1 MEKIDRQ
8 SVEFR
13 SNKAFNFQTASA
25 KLFDSVSLMAN
36 KMTTPDRST
45 AAAFPQYLA
54 GEVVADSVA
63 LQWPGLYARRWRLPR
78 VVDHFLVPATP
89 EPHIS
94 CNLRGMAEFRERD
107 VGGTWITR
115 QIHGGDLFVT
125 RSRTPYEV
133 DFRSPPGEELDNL
146 SIHIA
151 VEPFLGALEARYPG
165 KADHVQV
172 VDYFGRD
179 EILWPICLTCA
190 ELLAA
195 RVPGKSPLIAALTQ
209 LFAAHLVEKYTD
221 AAAKT
226 LAYRGGLP
234 IRQLR
239 KVEDYVT
246 GHLAEAISIEQLAEL
261 VELSSSHF
269 AHVFKESTGMTP
281 LQFVTRQRVTR
292 AQQLIRE
299 TSRSLIDIGLEVGYT
314 SPSHFAQ
321 VFRRVVGVTP
331 NQFRSSL

>member
-1 MEKIDRQ
+1 MD
-8 SVEFR
+8 
-13 SNKAFNFQTASA
+13 
-25 KLFDSVSLMAN
+25 
-36 KMTTPDRST
+36 TPDRST
-45 AAAFPQYLA
+45 AAAFPRYLT

-78 VVDHFLVPATP
+78 VVDRFLVPATP

-107 VGGTWITR
+107 VGGAWITR
-115 QIHGGDLFVT
+115 QIRAGDQFVT

-133 DFRSPPGEELDNL
+133 RFQSPPGQELDTL
-146 SIHIA
+146 SLHIA
-151 VEPFLGALEARYPG
+151 VEPFLTALEARHPG
-165 KADHVQV
+165 KTERAEV
-172 VDYFGRD
+172 VDFFGRD

-195 RVPGKSPLIAALTQ
+195 RVPGKSPRVTALTQ
-209 LFAAHLVEKYTD
+209 LLVAHLVETYTQV
-221 AAAKT
+221 ATKT
-226 LAYRGGLP
+226 SAVRGGLP

-239 KVEDYVT
+239 RIEDHVT
-246 GHLAEAISIEQLAEL
+246 EHLAEEISIEGLAQL

-281 LQFVTRQRVTR
+281 LQFVTRRRITH

-299 TSRSLIDIGLEVGYT
+299 TSRSLIDVGLEVGYT

-331 NQFRSSL
+331 TQFRSSI